1 MQQLLEQQYISK
13 LVKHEKI
20 TSSWPDQK
28 YVFQRKVNVAV
39 PTTVAHFENIERPND
54 YPEN

>member
-1 MQQLLEQQYISK
+1 M
-13 LVKHEKI
+13 KHEKI